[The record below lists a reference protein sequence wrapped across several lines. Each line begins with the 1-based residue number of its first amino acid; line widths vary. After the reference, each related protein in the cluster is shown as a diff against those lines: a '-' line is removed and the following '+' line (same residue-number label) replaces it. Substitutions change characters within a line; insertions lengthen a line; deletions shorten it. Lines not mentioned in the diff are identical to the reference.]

1 MSDNQRLGGVRGFKI
16 ETQAEAKN
24 NKKAELAVSHPLLL
38 LASLAV
44 SS

>member
-1 MSDNQRLGGVRGFKI
+1 MSVFKI
-16 ETQAEAKN
+16 ETQAGAKN
-24 NKKAELAVSHPLLL
+24 SKKAELVVSHPLML